1 MYGAD
6 ALSCYCVGVG
16 TILQQR
22 GPNLHLVLFGSDV
35 QRRVAILR
43 PSGEIEGFGM
53 KTELFQVFPRR

>member
-6 ALSCYCVGVG
+6 ALACYCIGVG
-16 TILQQR
+16 AILQQR

-43 PSGEIEGFGM
+43 PPGEIEVSG
-53 KTELFQVFPRR
+53 VP